1 MKGAEIGKR
10 RQARRWLPWA
20 VLAAAFCLVTAR
32 SFLSFCWA
40 DESFYL
46 AIAHRFW
53 LGELPFV
60 DEWNPAQIYVV
71 LLMPFYSLYR
81 TVFGTADG
89 VFLAARLAYAVLS
102 GAAAAFVYAAL
113 QKESRAGACAGAVLC
128 LLYSRANIG
137 GLSYYNLSLIF
148 CLFGCA
154 ALFRAAARLTGGGA
168 ADGGSLPAR
177 ADGGQNAPPPAGG
190 GAEGFGSG
198 GQNTPL
204 ADGNAATSGKAAEA
218 KARRA
223 AGLFCLFA
231 GAAMALAVV
240 CTPFFALFWLA
251 ALLPLGRR
259 FARWR
264 LPAGC
269 FILGSAASAGAY
281 LAWVLRRVPLAR
293 LLEMLPYVMSDPE
306 ANERSLK
313 TVLMAFALPVYQ
325 FRWTLP
331 LWGGAL
337 LWAGWRVLV
346 RRRPFAA
353 RDALGPAGLAG
364 AALAIELALSG
375 RMPGRPHTALC
386 LAAACLFLLLPAARR
401 PMRSFLCFGVPGAVL
416 AFSWQLSSNTRFS
429 GMTIGFSLA
438 SVWAAVT
445 AERFAG
451 WLRGELCGAAG
462 PVAGPAADT
471 AVAGP
476 AAGAAAEPSC
486 GAAAGPAAG
495 FALDPAAGRP
505 DLNARL
511 LRALPAVCLVL
522 CLVLPCTAAAVQRAV
537 LVYRDDPITLCN
549 TRIEAGPARGLYT
562 SAQNAQLYGEVY
574 ELLASLPPDSG
585 PLYLS
590 SLLPW
595 GYLVN
600 DLRCGAPASWRAPLD
615 FAQLPDYYRVN
626 PQNFPRT
633 VLALGAGYGRYRS
646 TVEGTE
652 ENYVNANVTESWFLD
667 ELAARGYRCTET
679 RCGLLWQAP

>member
-1 MKGAEIGKR
+1 MKS
-10 RQARRWLPWA
+10 ARRGGPARPWLPWT
-20 VLAAAFCLVTAR
+20 VLAAAFCLVVFR

-81 TVFGTADG
+81 AVFGTADG

-102 GAAAAFVYAAL
+102 GAATAFVYASL

-137 GLSYYNLSLIF
+137 GLSYYNLSLVF

-154 ALFRAAARLTGGGA
+154 ALFRAGGRLAGVQGVPAAGGA
-168 ADGGSLPAR
+168 SLPAR
-177 ADGGQNAPPPAGG
+177 AGG
-190 GAEGFGSG
+190 GAKM
-198 GQNTPL
+198 
-204 ADGNAATSGKAAEA
+204 SGKAGQTAPPMDGANA

-223 AGLFCLFA
+223 AGLWCLFA

-269 FILGSAASAGAY
+269 FILGSAASAGGY
-281 LAWVLRRVPLAR
+281 LAWVLRRVPLSR

-306 ANERSLK
+306 ANERNLK

-331 LWGGAL
+331 LWAGAL
-337 LWAGWRVLV
+337 CWASWRVLV

-353 RDALGPAGLAG
+353 REALGPAGLAG
-364 AALAIELALSG
+364 AALAIDLALSG
-375 RMPGRPHTALC
+375 RMPGRPHAALC

-401 PMRSFLCFGVPGAVL
+401 PMRGFLCFGVPGAVL

-429 GMTIGFSLA
+429 GMTIGFALA

-445 AERFAG
+445 AARFAG
-451 WLRGELCGAAG
+451 WLREELCS
-462 PVAGPAADT
+462 
-471 AVAGP
+471 
-476 AAGAAAEPSC
+476 AAGAAADPAADLSCGASASPAADPSC
-486 GAAAGPAAG
+486 GASASPAAG
-495 FALDPAAGRP
+495 FAPARSAAAASRP
-505 DLNARL
+505 RLNARL

-522 CLVLPCTAAAVQRAV
+522 FLVLPAAAAAVQRVV

-562 SAQNAQLYGEVY
+562 SAQNAQLYREVY
-574 ELLASLPPDSG
+574 ELLASLPPDSE

-600 DLRCGAPASWRAPLD
+600 DFRCGAPASWRAPLD
-615 FAQLPDYYRVN
+615 FAQLPDYYRLN

-633 VLALGAGYGRYRS
+633 VLVLKAGYGRYRS
-646 TVEGTE
+646 TVENTE
-652 ENYVNANVTESWFLD
+652 ENYANANVTESWFLD
-667 ELAARGYRCTET
+667 ELAARGYACTET
-679 RCGLLWQAP
+679 SCGLLWQAP